1 MLRPGA
7 GNVVGHE
14 WKSLVESSLSAEDAS
29 RRDAQTHAASSARD
43 SPALGASSS
52 GNNGSGGNLNK
63 VGSGEM
69 LLDEDG
75 TARERVVEKDK
86 QAPRWQ
92 GEIKIDV
99 LRELEDVAN
108 MTIAETGFFCK

>member
-1 MLRPGA
+1 M

-14 WKSLVESSLSAEDAS
+14 WKSLVESSLGSEAAQARSGQSAK
-29 RRDAQTHAASSARD
+29 D
-43 SPALGASSS
+43 SPGQGLQHH
-52 GNNGSGGNLNK
+52 GSGSALIAAGNGN
-63 VGSGEM
+63 GE
-69 LLDEDG
+69 DEDMPG
-75 TARERVVEKDK
+75 REKEKGAQDK
-86 QAPRWQ
+86 VAPRWQ

>member
-1 MLRPGA
+1 
-7 GNVVGHE
+7 VVGHE
-14 WKSLVESSLSAEDAS
+14 WKSLVESSLSAEDAT
-29 RRDAQTHAASSARD
+29 RRDAQARTAASSARD
-43 SPALGASSS
+43 SPSLGAKNNGGNNSSS
-52 GNNGSGGNLNK
+52 NLSK

-69 LLDEDG
+69 LLEEDG